1 MTGNRDWIYLMQ
13 LYKTLYTAA
22 ASSIEMAVWGASQTE
37 ASKTRSTLKKDGF
50 KVIGTQTKE
59 VPTTKG
65 PLLAWLNEN
74 VKA

>member
-1 MTGNRDWIYLMQ
+1 MV
-13 LYKTLYTAA
+13 LYKTIYTAA
-22 ASSIEMAVWGASQTE
+22 ASSAEMAKWGASQTD
-37 ASKTRSTLKKDGF
+37 ASKTRSGLKRDGF
-50 KVIGTQTKE
+50 KVLGTQTVE

>member
-1 MTGNRDWIYLMQ
+1 MV

-22 ASSIEMAVWGASQTE
+22 ASSEKMAVWGASQTD
-37 ASKTRSTLKKDGF
+37 ASKARAQLKRDGF

-65 PLLAWLNEN
+65 PLLEWLNEN